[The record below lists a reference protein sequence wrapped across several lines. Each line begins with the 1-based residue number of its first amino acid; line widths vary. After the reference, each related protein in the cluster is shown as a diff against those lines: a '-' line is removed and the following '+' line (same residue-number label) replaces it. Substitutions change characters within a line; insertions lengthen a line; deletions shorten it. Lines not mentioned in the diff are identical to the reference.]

1 MPVDADELR
10 QAILACKPTT
20 EKRDLA
26 ARSYEELREEYSS
39 LSRYESAAL
48 RLLPPSGWDW
58 SSCSPRLVGVRTD
71 AVPLWRFLRKVVSR
85 APYPP
90 HPGRTRKYWAMDRG
104 RVIGLVE
111 LADGTLVNAARERWV
126 GWDAK
131 TRSVR
136 RRYIIDMS
144 TCVPIVPFGLL
155 TGGKCLAIVVR
166 SDDVRCDWMVHYRL
180 PLAAIITTSL
190 FGKSS
195 QYNRAR
201 GWEYVGLTDGL
212 THSHVPIVLKRSIWQ
227 YAKQRRL
234 KGIVD
239 RERGSTTGQFFSLLA
254 EVERDLGVKLPMGE
268 VVQRGTYAAALADNA
283 VDWLRDGLGQ
293 LQGTIWSAD
302 EASIFWQTRWR
313 DMRYPKKA
321 DEIAEYNPQQYTL
334 RKVMDA
340 LQSEMR
346 RPPDRGTLANED
358 RQCEPD
364 PAAPDIAQD
373 VT

>member
-1 MPVDADELR
+1 M
-10 QAILACKPTT
+10 
-20 EKRDLA
+20 
-26 ARSYEELREEYSS
+26 
-39 LSRYESAAL
+39 
-48 RLLPPSGWDW
+48 
-58 SSCSPRLVGVRTD
+58 
-71 AVPLWRFLRKVVSR
+71 
-85 APYPP
+85 
-90 HPGRTRKYWAMDRG
+90 
-104 RVIGLVE
+104 
-111 LADGTLVNAARERWV
+111 
-126 GWDAK
+126 
-131 TRSVR
+131 
-136 RRYIIDMS
+136 
-144 TCVPIVPFGLL
+144 
-155 TGGKCLAIVVR
+155 
-166 SDDVRCDWMVHYRL
+166 
-180 PLAAIITTSL
+180 
-190 FGKSS
+190 
-195 QYNRAR
+195 
-201 GWEYVGLTDGL
+201 TDGL
-212 THSHVPIVLKRSIWQ
+212 AHSHVPIVLKRSIWQ

-268 VVQRGTYAAALADNA
+268 VAQRGTYAAALADNA

-346 RPPDRGTLANED
+346 RPPDRGTLANEG